1 MDQDKT
7 NAKVILSEKRVEE
20 NTSSDTIKDS
30 IQAATDPLY
39 RSIDNLQHQ
48 FDEYKVSIERAM
60 GSKSANAGGSTSSS
74 DLKKI
79 DDKFTKA
86 NTCFEKSLKTLQET

>member
-1 MDQDKT
+1 MDQDKM
-7 NAKVILSEKRVEE
+7 NAKIILSEKKDEE
-20 NTSSDTIKDS
+20 NTTSDSIKDS

-39 RSIDNLQHQ
+39 RSIDNLQQ
-48 FDEYKVSIERAM
+48 QLDSYKVSIEREINI
-60 GSKSANAGGSTSSS
+60 KPANAGGSANSN
-74 DLKKI
+74 DLKRI